1 MKKINKWEA
10 IYMPASDFGDPSKS
24 GFDTAEEAWDYAA
37 SHFCDD
43 CKKLYDNGEGSSCD
57 AEWIIDEEDE
67 KMD

>member
-1 MKKINKWEA
+1 MKKWEA
-10 IYMPASDFGDPSKS
+10 IYMPASDLGDPSKG
-24 GFDTAEEAWDYAA
+24 GFDSYEEAWEYAA

>member
-1 MKKINKWEA
+1 MKKTNKWEA
-10 IYMPASDFGDPSKS
+10 IYMPASDFGDPSQG
-24 GFDTAEEAWDYAA
+24 GFDSESEAWDYAA